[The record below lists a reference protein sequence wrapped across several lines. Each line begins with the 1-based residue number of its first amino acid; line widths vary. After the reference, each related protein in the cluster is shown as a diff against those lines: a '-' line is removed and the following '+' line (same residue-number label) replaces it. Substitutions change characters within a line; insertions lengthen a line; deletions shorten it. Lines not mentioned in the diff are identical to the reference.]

1 MKDKKVF
8 FGPIA
13 GLIEGA
19 IMQPFDTVKN
29 LRQSNQYQ
37 GLQHLKFSNLYK
49 GFVPFTSQMS
59 VKYFLRFYT
68 FDKLKSKNDEYFK
81 NFRAGVAAGLTESLF
96 ITPFELVKTNLQTT
110 NNSKPISVINDIV
123 KKNGFKGLYKG
134 FFSTATRQTINQG
147 FNFSTYYKLKTLFF
161 DKNESPN
168 PLKIAMCAMI
178 SSSIG
183 PIISNPFDVVKTRY
197 QNPKYNYI
205 SIKEAFSDIIYNEGI
220 KKLWN
225 GIYLRLFRV
234 CGGQVIT
241 FYVIENLN
249 YYVK

>member
-110 NNSKPISVINDIV
+110 NNSKPISV
-123 KKNGFKGLYKG
+123 LYKG
-134 FFSTATRQTINQG
+134 FFSTATRQTINQ
-147 FNFSTYYKLKTLFF
+147 
-161 DKNESPN
+161 
-168 PLKIAMCAMI
+168 
-178 SSSIG
+178 
-183 PIISNPFDVVKTRY
+183 
-197 QNPKYNYI
+197 
-205 SIKEAFSDIIYNEGI
+205 
-220 KKLWN
+220 
-225 GIYLRLFRV
+225 
-234 CGGQVIT
+234 
-241 FYVIENLN
+241 
-249 YYVK
+249 